1 MLPVF
6 RIKLYLFL
14 FIHLFGKAQNCPSFS
29 TYFGGAQSDEIKG
42 IAIDHDKNSYILG
55 NTYSTD
61 LPITPGLINNAF
73 SGGYDG
79 FIAKLDSC
87 GNLVWCTYIGG
98 SNFDSAEKIALTPD
112 GNLVFCGYTSSIE
125 TFTTNGCFQPTNNGG
140 YDCFI
145 SKINP
150 GGHLIWSTLFGKS
163 GGDFAF
169 DIAVDAV
176 NNIIV
181 GGTTTSAGLYTSS
194 VSFQQNIKANTDAF
208 IARFSP
214 GGTLKWCTYYGGNN
228 SEDIHVVTTDHNC
241 NIIGAGGSFS
251 TNLNTSAGAYQ
262 NLNEGS
268 SDGYIIKLDSNCTR
282 VFSTY
287 IGGNGVDDIWGV
299 TCDANSNIYLAG
311 HTNSSDFDTT
321 AGVYQTTIKGL
332 SDWYLTKWS
341 STGTLLVSTLFG
353 GSLNDNLARMILSG
367 SYEVTLIG
375 KTESSDVPML
385 GTNNQPV
392 SGGSYDMLLAKF
404 NTASL
409 TPVWTSY
416 YGGAQ
421 DEEPF
426 DMQVFHDSFL
436 EFVGTTNSTDY
447 PISTAP
453 YQTALNA
460 GSVDGAITKLSVGNL
475 TTTGITSNVNPEK
488 AMAAPNPFTDRI
500 FIKGPDIKSIRCYDV
515 NGKDLAALLKTNDAF
530 VLNTELLAK
539 GMYILCVV
547 SDKEVYTFKMI
558 K

>member
-1 MLPVF
+1 MIPVF
-6 RIKLYLFL
+6 RVKLYLLF
-14 FIHLFGKAQNCPSFS
+14 FIHVLGKAQNCPSFS
-29 TYFGGAQSDEIKG
+29 TYFGGTQSDEIKG
-42 IAIDHDKNSYILG
+42 IAIDNDKNSYVLG

-61 LPITPGLINNAF
+61 LPITPGLINDSF
-73 SGGYDG
+73 SGNYDG

-87 GNLVWCTYIGG
+87 GSLVWCTYTGG
-98 SNFDSAEKIALTPD
+98 ANFDSAEKIALTTD

-125 TFTTNGCFQPTNNGG
+125 SFTTNGCFQPMNNGG

-150 GGHLIWSTLFGKS
+150 SGHIIWSTLFGKS

-169 DIAVDAV
+169 DIAVDAL

-194 VSFQQNIKANTDAF
+194 VSFQQNLKANTDAF

-268 SDGYIIKLDSNCTR
+268 ADGYIIKLDSNCTR
-282 VFSTY
+282 IFSSY
-287 IGGNGVDDIWGV
+287 LGGSGVDDVWGV
-299 TCDANSNIYLAG
+299 ACDANSNIYLAG
-311 HTNSSDFDTT
+311 HTSSADFDTT
-321 AGVYQTTIKGL
+321 SAAYQTTNKGL

-341 STGTLLVSTLFG
+341 PAGTLLVSTLFG

-375 KTESSDVPML
+375 KTESTDVPML
-385 GTNNQPV
+385 GTNNQQI
-392 SGGSYDMLLAKF
+392 SGGNYDLLLAKF
-404 NTASL
+404 NTTSL

-421 DEEPF
+421 DEEAF
-426 DMQVFHDSFL
+426 DLQSYHGSFL
-436 EFVGTTNSTDY
+436 EFVGTTNSNDY
-447 PISTAP
+447 PISASP
-453 YQTALNA
+453 YQATLNA
-460 GSVDGAITKLSVGNL
+460 SSVDGAITKLSVGNL
-475 TTTGITSNVNPEK
+475 VTTGIKSNEK
-488 AMAAPNPFTDRI
+488 TQLIMATPNPFTDRI
-500 FIKGPDIKSIRCYDV
+500 FLTGNGIQSIHCYDV
-515 NGKDLAALLKTNDAF
+515 SGQDLYPMLKTNDALI
-530 VLNTELLAK
+530 LNTELLAK
-539 GMYILCVV
+539 GVYLLFIV
-547 SDKEVYTFKMI
+547 SDKEMISFKMI